1 MEGGREDNQVL
12 TLNSFFRTLTATI
25 HVDAE
30 NDRPLVIVRG
40 GIKQIL
46 DSSWEGITTNAA
58 VVATAMVATITVA
71 TATAATAT
79 VASVMVATA
88 TVATPMEAPA
98 TTMVATPMVAPATT
112 MVAPATTI
120 TEDTAVAAKDASA
133 PN

>member
-46 DSSWEGITTNAA
+46 DSSWEGITTNAV
-58 VVATAMVATITVA
+58 VVATAMVATA
-71 TATAATAT
+71 
-79 VASVMVATA
+79 MVATA

>member
-71 TATAATAT
+71 TATVATAT

-112 MVAPATTI
+112 I

>member
-12 TLNSFFRTLTATI
+12 TLNSFFRALTATI
-25 HVDAE
+25 HVDEE

-46 DSSWEGITTNAA
+46 DSSWEGITTNAV
-58 VVATAMVATITVA
+58 VVATAMVATT
-71 TATAATAT
+71 T